1 VFWNSHV
8 GVNPHILKSI
18 DSAERGVPILR
29 DSTHT
34 EDPNVAEGAK
44 AEVPNPLRVG
54 FL

>member
-1 VFWNSHV
+1 ML
-8 GVNPHILKSI
+8 G
-18 DSAERGVPILR
+18 

-34 EDPNVAEGAK
+34 EDPNIAEGAK